1 MSKLRYILNL
11 GLLFLLFTGCNSQ
24 KSDESVKSEIPT
36 EEEKVQA
43 IKDVLKQGLD
53 KAIHILS
60 KENGFLTN
68 DSLKITLP
76 AEAQSLIDNIKKL
89 PQGNELLDNAMSQI
103 NQVAGSSIEAIAPV
117 INDAIDNMSVEEANR
132 ILLADSAA
140 ATAYLEK
147 ITRAPLH
154 TACEPIILQ
163 SLDKK
168 IWGDIT
174 TRNTWTILADNYN
187 KLADSTVG
195 KIANLEAVEL
205 ELDGFVTEKIL
216 DAIFYLIAKE
226 EMNVRKH
233 PATRISKSMAKSFG
247 WIDDSK

>member
-1 MSKLRYILNL
+1 MPRLIYLLNIGLICMS
-11 GLLFLLFTGCNSQ
+11 LLSCNN
-24 KSDESVKSEIPT
+24 KKTNETTETEVPT

-43 IKDVLKQGLD
+43 IKEVLKQGLN
-53 KAIHILS
+53 KAISVLS
-60 KENGFLTN
+60 EENGFLTD

-76 AEAQSLIDNIKKL
+76 AEAQGLIDNIKKL
-89 PQGNELLDNAMSQI
+89 PQGNELLDRTMSQI
-103 NQVAGSSIEAIAPV
+103 NQIAGSSIETIAPI
-117 INDAIDNMSVEEANR
+117 INTAIDSMSIDEANR

-147 ITRAPLH
+147 ITRAPLQA
-154 TACEPIILQ
+154 TCEPIILQ

-168 IWGDIT
+168 IWGDVT
-174 TRNTWTILADNYN
+174 TRNTWTTLANNYN
-187 KLADSTVG
+187 KLADSTIG
-195 KIANLEAVEL
+195 NIANLETVEL
-205 ELDGFVTEKIL
+205 ELDQFVTEKIL